1 MRFVY
6 EVHHA
11 ESDNPKRFGTTS
23 LAKRAPR
30 DEFPIK
36 CNAAISLFVSN
47 EQERIQNVG
56 AILTIICM
64 HDTGL
69 ALDDV

>member
-1 MRFVY
+1 MLFAYGVRN
-6 EVHHA
+6 A
-11 ESDNPKRFGTTS
+11 DSDKPWRFGTTS

-36 CNAAISLFVSN
+36 CYAAISLFVSN
-47 EQERIQNVG
+47 EQERIENVG

-64 HDTGL
+64 HDAGL